1 MKLGITGE
9 QIEGLRAFLERY
21 EDAERL
27 SEREYVVDLYEIE
40 RPVSLDIVFEKGRV
54 MIEGAAELKYDE
66 EMEGWYMGE
75 RLRSEEAIRKALE
88 QAGAW
93 RR

>member
-1 MKLGITGE
+1 MKLGIAEE
-9 QIEGLRAFLERY
+9 QIEGLRAFLERH

-40 RPVSLDIVFEKGRV
+40 RPVSLDIVFEKGSV
-54 MIEGAAELKYDE
+54 MIEGAAELKYNE

-93 RR
+93 QR